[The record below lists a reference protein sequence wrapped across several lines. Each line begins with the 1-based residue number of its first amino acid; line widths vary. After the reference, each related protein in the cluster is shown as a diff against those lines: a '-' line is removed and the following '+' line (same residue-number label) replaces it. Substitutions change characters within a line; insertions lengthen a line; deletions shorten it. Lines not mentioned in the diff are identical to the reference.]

1 MFLHQIDETTFWV
14 TKKDGNQTLAQNRIA
29 ELCARAGIKSPELAR
44 RIDMRPATLRT
55 YIRGEREPRP
65 ALAEKLADALECSVN
80 EIMGYDANGGP
91 PPKERGESQIP
102 LYGNAAAGLGA
113 DVTDV
118 TSPVEYISAHPS
130 LATTNAGYAVFIVG
144 TSMEPRY
151 REGEIVF
158 VKPGKPPRAG
168 DDVVV
173 QIEDDR
179 TRTAIVKEF
188 VSADNEHV
196 TLRQYNPDT
205 EISLSRDSV
214 VSIHPICGMTVS

>member
-1 MFLHQIDETTFWV
+1 M
-14 TKKDGNQTLAQNRIA
+14 AQNRIA

-80 EIMGYDANGGP
+80 EIMGYDANGAP
-91 PPKERGESQIP
+91 PPKEPGNSQIP

-118 TSPVEYISAHPS
+118 TTPVEYIIAHPS
-130 LATTNAGYAVFIVG
+130 LASSSAGYAVFVVG

-158 VKPGKPPRAG
+158 VKPGKPPRRG

-173 QIEDDR
+173 QLEDDKA
-179 TRTAIVKEF
+179 RTAIVKEF
-188 VSADNEHV
+188 VSADNDHI

-205 EISLSRDSV
+205 EISLPRESV